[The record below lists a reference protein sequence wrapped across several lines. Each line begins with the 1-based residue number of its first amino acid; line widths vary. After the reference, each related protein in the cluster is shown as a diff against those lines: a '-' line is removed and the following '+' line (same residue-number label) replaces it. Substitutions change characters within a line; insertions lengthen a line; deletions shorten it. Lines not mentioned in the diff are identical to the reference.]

1 MRPALQRDERVFE
14 EAGYGRSPVIC
25 ADAAGGLWTAWIAW
39 DEHGERVRVS
49 RMETGSSWSEPFD
62 AVGPR
67 QRIAAL
73 RLCAYRAGVVLAWI
87 DGDHPERDG
96 LKLRELRR
104 DDAGPPV
111 LAVPL
116 RRLPAHP
123 TLDGGSGRLA
133 VAWTVREPA
142 GRRLEACLGDTID
155 SLSEPSLMSS
165 RGGFHSWPSLSLSSG
180 GAVVAWQEMSRR
192 GCRLLARAIDHSGA
206 VGETVVL
213 AAHTQGTFARAATTS
228 ASHGVYIAWQ
238 SDTAADGVP
247 GLTRWIDIAH
257 LDSELHVRRP
267 AAPMIDMDRGGAGE
281 DQGFESPSL
290 SIVADGRLVIVGRGS
305 QSLRLQLLGRDGF
318 GVRHQIDEPGWACRG
333 QRFAATVID
342 RTVYIVGRE
351 RRGIVLRV
359 VDIGEEGGPGQPEL
373 IESASV
379 PVLAAGSP
387 KPNPLIVAGHRVLF
401 GDIHQHTALS
411 DGTGT
416 VEEALHRARYRYNDE
431 IAAVSD
437 HESFVGKRTPPG
449 EWAEV
454 ARAVDEHYEPGG
466 FVTLHAFEWTGRMHP
481 GPGHKVVYLPQGDH
495 FILSRDDPRSSSTPG
510 LIAQARKLGALVFPH
525 HVGWTGA
532 DMDNHDPT
540 VQTCWE
546 IVSCHGAYERPGS
559 TPLPTRGDDQAGQFA
574 AEALDKGLRFGFVG
588 GSDGHG
594 LNYHHGVCRWQDSHR
609 SGLTGV
615 LSKDFSREGVFAAL
629 RRRRCYAT
637 SGAKIGLW
645 FEIDGR
651 PMGEELVTGGPLPFR
666 VMVIAT
672 APIQSLVLVSNG
684 GAEIELEADG
694 HESEVHGVVPPPPK
708 VGWCYYYVRVIQEDG
723 HVAWSSPIWLDALES
738 A

>member
-1 MRPALQRDERVFE
+1 VQRDERIFE

-25 ADAAGGLWTAWIAW
+25 TDVMGDLWAAWVLW
-39 DEHGERVRVS
+39 DERGERIRVC
-49 RMETGSSWSEPFD
+49 RKEHGGSWGSPFD
-62 AVGPR
+62 AASPR
-67 QRIAAL
+67 SRIFAL
-73 RLCAYRAGVVLAWI
+73 RLCPYGTGVAMAWI

-96 LKLRELRR
+96 LKLRELRA
-104 DDAGPPV
+104 DHTGEAT
-111 LAVPL
+111 LLVPL

-123 TLDGGSGRLA
+123 TLDGGSGKLA

-142 GRRLEACLGDTID
+142 GRRLEACVGDTPE
-155 SLSEPSLMSS
+155 SLAEPCLVST
-165 RGGFHSWPSLSLSSG
+165 RGGFHAYPSLSLFGG
-180 GAVVAWQEMSRR
+180 GALVAWQEMSRK
-192 GCRLLARAIDHSGA
+192 GCRLLARQLLPDGA

-213 AAHTQGTFARAATTS
+213 AAHSQGTFARPDTVAAEG
-228 ASHGVYIAWQ
+228 GVYVAWQ
-238 SDTAADGVP
+238 SDTAPGGVP
-247 GLTRWIDIAH
+247 GLTRWIELVH
-257 LDSELHVRRP
+257 LDAVLSVRRP
-267 AAPMIDMDRGGAGE
+267 AAPMVDLDRDAAGE

-290 SIVADGRLVIVGRGS
+290 VALADGRLAIVGRGS
-305 QSLRLQLLGRDGF
+305 QSLRLQMLGRDGF
-318 GVRHQIDEPGWACRG
+318 GPRNQIDEPGWACRG
-333 QRFAATVID
+333 QKFDAVALLNSLFVI
-342 RTVYIVGRE
+342 GRE
-351 RRGIVLRV
+351 RRGIVLREV
-359 VDIGEEGGPGQPEL
+359 VVGDEGGPGKPEL
-373 IESASV
+373 AEAASV
-379 PVLAAGSP
+379 PVLSAGNGRPS
-387 KPNPLIVAGHRVLF
+387 PLIVAGHRVLF

-416 VEEALHRARYRYNDE
+416 VDESLHRARYRYNDE
-431 IAAVSD
+431 LAAVSD

-454 ARAVDEHYEPGG
+454 ARTVDEHYEPGG
-466 FVTLHAFEWTGRMHP
+466 FVTLHAFEWTGRVHP
-481 GPGHKVVYLPQGDH
+481 GPGHKVVLLPQGDS
-495 FILSRDDPRSSSTPG
+495 FILSRDDPRCSSSAG

-532 DMDNHDPT
+532 DMDSHDPA

-546 IVSCHGAYERPGS
+546 IVSCHGAYERPG
-559 TPLPTRGDDQAGQFA
+559 TTAIPTRGEDKAGQFA

-594 LNYHHGVCRWQDSHR
+594 LNYHHGVCRWKDSHR

-666 VMVIAT
+666 VVIVGT
-672 APIQSLVLVSNG
+672 AKIQSLSLVSNG
-684 GAEIELEADG
+684 GAEIELQTGG
-694 HESEVHGVVPPPPK
+694 HEAEVHGVVPPPPK
-708 VGWCYYYVRVIQEDG
+708 VGWCYYYVRVVQDDG